1 LPLVAPPASVA
12 PTTATGR
19 DVDAIARETLEEL
32 RQNRATGIDPTREHA
47 GLPRE
52 VQKALPLPEA
62 LVLVVEDNPDMN
74 RFIAETLAS
83 EYRVA
88 TAFDGREGLEKAHA
102 LPPDLILTDV
112 MMPRMRGDELLSELR
127 AHTELA
133 TVPVVV
139 LTAKADNDLRVKLLR
154 AGAQDFLTKPFS
166 AEELRAR
173 VANQVTLKRARDV
186 LQQELAS
193 RTHDVGALAR
203 EVTDRQR
210 QLQTTLAT
218 LRVSEERSRSLVESV
233 KDYAILMLERDARH
247 HRAQARRGA
256 DRDVPQGERGPSQG
270 ASPPREK

>member
-1 LPLVAPPASVA
+1 MC
-12 PTTATGR
+12 T
-19 DVDAIARETLEEL
+19 
-32 RQNRATGIDPTREHA
+32 
-47 GLPRE
+47 
-52 VQKALPLPEA
+52 EA
-62 LVLVVEDNPDMN
+62 
-74 RFIAETLAS
+74 TLAS

-88 TAFDGREGLEKAHA
+88 TAFDGREGLEKAQA

-139 LTAKADNDLRVKLLR
+139 LTAKADNDLRVKRLR

-173 VANQVTLKRARDV
+173 VATQVTLKRARDV
-186 LQQELAS
+186 LQQEPAS

-233 KDYAILMLERDARH
+233 KDYAILMLDRDGHVVNWNVGAERMKGYTAPEIVRH
-247 HRAQARRGA
+247 HVSRLYPGEAIQRETPAQILRLSAA
-256 DRDVPQGERGPSQG
+256 ERWIQRVRWRVLYATS
-270 ASPPREK
+270 RFC

>member
-1 LPLVAPPASVA
+1 MCTEAS
-12 PTTATGR
+12 
-19 DVDAIARETLEEL
+19 LE
-32 RQNRATGIDPTREHA
+32 
-47 GLPRE
+47 
-52 VQKALPLPEA
+52 
-62 LVLVVEDNPDMN
+62 
-74 RFIAETLAS
+74 S

-88 TAFDGREGLEKAHA
+88 TAFERRERLEKARA

-139 LTAKADNDLRVKLLR
+139 LTAKADDDLRLKLLR

-166 AEELRAR
+166 AEELRAP

-233 KDYAILMLERDARH
+233 KGYAILMLD
-247 HRAQARRGA
+247 RAGHVANCAGLA
-256 DRDVPQGERGPSQG
+256 AG
-270 ASPPREK
+270 